1 MPPHFFDPIS
11 IIPEIIYTLVIS
23 LICLMIFLKTKDAYN
38 LTKHKGIM
46 YFRDAFLLLGLAY
59 IMRLIFGIVNFSTSL
74 FQIWIPRNII
84 FPSILLILS
93 YLSTTGIIYLI
104 YSSIWKKVQNHN
116 VLLIG
121 HLIAIIVAV
130 ISFYTRSHELLIG
143 LQIILL
149 IILVLGNMFSNKK
162 KKIFSQAK
170 ILHILI
176 AVFWL
181 MNLWLIIPKSMF
193 YNLEVKMIL
202 QIISI
207 GVFTF
212 IYYRVLKWLK

>member
-1 MPPHFFDPIS
+1 
-11 IIPEIIYTLVIS
+11 
-23 LICLMIFLKTKDAYN
+23 
-38 LTKHKGIM
+38 M